1 MSTPPP
7 PKPWETT
14 TAAAATARGVAPA
27 TSKDTPLAPGDA
39 IKPWDVP
46 GAGEMPSG
54 EKNRELSFFDFLE
67 RKKSNRPFSLSLSL
81 CVFLPFSLFFAT
93 TMSDDEIH
101 IVGRHVFVVFALTR
115 FISYYYLYY

>member
-14 TAAAATARGVAPA
+14 TMAAPA

-54 EKNRELSFFDFLE
+54 EKNQREFSFFDFLE
-67 RKKSNRPFSLSLSL
+67 RKKSKLPFSLSLCFSS
-81 CVFLPFSLFFAT
+81 VFSLLCD
-93 TMSDDEIH
+93 DDE
-101 IVGRHVFVVFALTR
+101 
-115 FISYYYLYY
+115 

>member
-14 TAAAATARGVAPA
+14 TAATTARGAAPA

-54 EKNRELSFFDFLE
+54 EKNREFSLFDFLE
-67 RKKSNRPFSLSLSL
+67 RKKSNRLFLSL

-93 TMSDDEIH
+93 TMNDDEIR

-115 FISYYYLYY
+115 FISHYYLYY